1 METLMIVG
9 ILSAIGIIAWISSK
23 VNSYSLKTYEFQP
36 FGFNPMFVSL
46 VGTVAIG
53 LGFFIWG
60 TDIVGNLRNA
70 TGTFPITNQ
79 IVFLCIGAVLHIGL
93 FVFLTIRT
101 SLVIAIWAVVVLLPT
116 SVVMMIIFFALSILA
131 GEVVKSHT
139 ASSKA
144 SSAKNEK

>member
-23 VNSYSLKTYEFQP
+23 VNSYSLKTYDFQP

-46 VGTVAIG
+46 TGTVAIG

-60 TDIVGNLRNA
+60 ADIVGNLRNA

-93 FVFLTIRT
+93 LVYITIRT
-101 SLVIAIWAVVVLLPT
+101 RFAIAIWTAVVLLPT
-116 SVVMMIIFFALSILA
+116 SIVMMIIFFALSILA
-131 GEVVKSHT
+131 GEVVKSH
-139 ASSKA
+139 SGSLKA